1 MPPNQSGDSAAYKQ
15 LKQDIAAGT
24 IGRLYVFHG
33 EEAYLRDYYL
43 GQMKTKLVPAGLEEF
58 NLHTVQGRDCDPK
71 RLAQEIDALPM
82 MSPRTMVLVYDYD
95 LF

>member
-1 MPPNQSGDSAAYKQ
+1 MPPKQSGDSAAYKQ

-43 GQMKTKLVPAGLEEF
+43 GWRSSTSTRCRAGTATP
-58 NLHTVQGRDCDPK
+58 NGW
-71 RLAQEIDALPM
+71 
-82 MSPRTMVLVYDYD
+82 PRRSTPCP
-95 LF
+95 